1 MRFLISVID
10 SETTP
15 GEGGTATGSE
25 MAAIDAFN
33 DKLEAKSQLLL
44 ACGLAGPSTA
54 TLIDN
59 RAGAG
64 KVEQASLFGLD
75 KYQSGFWLIKVDSR
89 AEAEALAAEGSR
101 ACNRRVELRQLLG
114 N

>member
-10 SETTP
+10 SETEP
-15 GEGGTATGSE
+15 GEGGTATGNE
-25 MAAIDAFN
+25 MAAIDAFIEKLQAN
-33 DKLEAKSQLLL
+33 DQFIL

-54 TLIDN
+54 TLLDN
-59 RAGAG
+59 RGGAG
-64 KVEQASLFGLD
+64 KVEAGSLFGLD
-75 KYQSGFWLIKVDSR
+75 RYQSGFWLIRADSR
-89 AEAEALAAEGSR
+89 EEALALAAEGSR